1 MSKFGNYLLI
11 TLVFVTI
18 SFCSISEL
26 SVFNRSE
33 ASSKTSGIKIPAEKL
48 LPGDI
53 VLREGKSFVS
63 HALRSFS
70 QTDKNYSHA
79 GMIFIRNG
87 ETFVCH
93 VMAAEGKRSNK
104 IRLEPLASFCNK
116 SDNSSIAVYRSGV
129 DPMKIDSV
137 IMDFFSK
144 GISFDNDFDLNSDQ
158 QMYCTELVYKVLTT
172 ANGNK
177 KFINLSHGNGIDYV
191 ACDNLYLNPQTRLI
205 YSYNY

>member
-70 QTDKNYSHA
+70 QTDKHYSHA
-79 GMIFIRNG
+79 GMI
-87 ETFVCH
+87 
-93 VMAAEGKRSNK
+93 
-104 IRLEPLASFCNK
+104 
-116 SDNSSIAVYRSGV
+116 RSGV
-129 DPMKIDSV
+129 DPLKIDSV